1 MHLLQEGNTWKG
13 FYMAEP
19 ILTKPITIR
28 DIEEMEARGMIREI
42 VHGQWVNDEDHCMAG
57 ELHGAIATNLIIA
70 LGSYVKTHQ
79 LGRVYPADTTY
90 ILEEDENGVQVMG
103 LPDVSF
109 VAAHRVKTQ
118 DRETFYQL
126 APDLAIEIIS
136 PSERAVDIRTKLK
149 DYLRAG
155 VHQVWQVYPNTHE
168 VAPKRAKCQS
178 GFPKSSELISYMFY
192 IGAHTTCIRSES
204 LPKKAQAGDRFS
216 RTISFLLSCSPGLEN
231 RLCDVRAK

>member
-1 MHLLQEGNTWKG
+1 
-13 FYMAEP
+13 MAER
-19 ILTKPITIR
+19 ILTKPITIH
-28 DIEEMEARGMIREI
+28 DIEEMEARGIIREI
-42 VHGQWVNDEDHCMAG
+42 VHGQWVNDEEHRMAG

-90 ILEEDENGVQVMG
+90 ILEEDKNGVQVMR

-118 DRETFYQL
+118 NRETFYQL

-155 VHQVWQVYPNTHE
+155 VQQVWHVYPNTQE
-168 VAPKRAKCQS
+168 VVVYSEDGSVQTYELGQTVLGADLLP
-178 GFPKSSELISYMFY
+178 GF
-192 IGAHTTCIRSES
+192 A
-204 LPKKAQAGDRFS
+204 LPVA
-216 RTISFLLSCSPGLEN
+216 TIFET
-231 RLCDVRAK
+231 